1 MFLSHGEIDK
11 KIRVMRKN
19 YAEFGISEE
28 LRGYSWETP
37 PVEPINDVRIS
48 ISDLYSFCDS
58 HRDAYVKYIL
68 KEKPKINEYMLKG
81 LAYHRVFRDT
91 VVEIKKAVYSGML
104 NGEEI
109 IEHFWEPEIP
119 RMICDELKVN
129 PENCIR
135 LYRYLILQIA
145 SRVDDV
151 VSKSPQ
157 ADAENIVSAAI
168 PPVVERQIDGSAVG
182 LSKNLRVDVFMP
194 NIVFDL
200 KSGREREEYSLNLSG
215 YALALESSEEID
227 VNFGFIVYLRFSPD
241 LKVVLRESFLSDEI
255 RRSFIEIRDEIAQVV
270 DSGRDPGLSSSC
282 SKMCAFFDVC
292 HDGL

>member
-1 MFLSHGEIDK
+1 
-11 KIRVMRKN
+11 
-19 YAEFGISEE
+19 
-28 LRGYSWETP
+28 
-37 PVEPINDVRIS
+37 
-48 ISDLYSFCDS
+48 
-58 HRDAYVKYIL
+58 
-68 KEKPKINEYMLKG
+68 MLKG